1 MTGPDDSS
9 TLPPLSPTDQA
20 AYELGLEIR
29 KLAAEGAPGWLD
41 HAVDAALNHPHP
53 FPRGEARIALQLAPQ
68 AEAVA
73 ALLPPLSSPNRRLR
87 RRAMTLLPKLDPIE
101 LSGQMADWLPSATRE
116 GRRATCV
123 VLAAI
128 GEEARPLL
136 TALATDPDA
145 ALARR
150 AVRALDLLDQRRTT
164 TRPGPLRASA
174 QRPFG
179 LHPPSQPLPQR
190 PRSFAVAAFN
200 LSYGINLGVL
210 VRSAEAAGAE
220 AVWIVGR
227 DFYYRPSTKGSDW
240 WIPIEIV
247 ETAEACIERAR
258 SRSFQIVA
266 LQQSPRAVS
275 LYDAAWPERPL
286 IVVGNE
292 GDGLPPSL
300 IAAAALHVEI
310 PVYGEIDSL
319 NVAMAASVAMYQFR
333 GWQTHQGG
341 R

>member
-1 MTGPDDSS
+1 MTGPDDSHV
-9 TLPPLSPTDQA
+9 LPPLNPTDQA

-29 KLAAEGAPGWLD
+29 TLAAEAVPGWLH

-87 RRAMTLLPKLDPIE
+87 RRAMTLLPKLDPGE
-101 LSGQMADWLPSATRE
+101 LSAQLAAWLPSAPRV
-116 GRRATCV
+116 GRRAACV

-128 GEEARPLL
+128 GEAARPLL
-136 TALATDPDA
+136 TELAVDEDD

-150 AVRALDLLDQRRTT
+150 AVRALDHLDQRRATT
-164 TRPGPLRASA
+164 GPGPLRASA

-179 LHPPSQPLPQR
+179 LHPPAQPLADR
-190 PRSFAVAAFN
+190 PRSFAIAAFN
-200 LSYGINLGVL
+200 LSYGVNLGVL

-247 ETAEACIERAR
+247 ETAEACVDRAR
-258 SRSFQIVA
+258 DQGFEIVA
-266 LQQSPRAVS
+266 LQQGTCAVP
-275 LYDAAWPERPL
+275 LYDAPWPERPL

-292 GDGLPPSL
+292 GDGLPPAL
-300 IAAAALHVEI
+300 VDAAALHIEI

-333 GWQTHQGG
+333 AWQSVQ
-341 R
+341 